1 MFKEKLLNWLNTFL
15 IANVFLVLL
24 SFAWLAIAVVGH
36 SAGVNLGL
44 ELWYSLW
51 QPLFSPAVSIL
62 FGAAIVSGTSNWILK
77 KIEARSKTS

>member
-1 MFKEKLLNWLNTFL
+1 MFKEKLLNWVNGFL

-24 SFAWLAIAVVGH
+24 SFAWFAIAVVGH

-44 ELWYSLW
+44 DLWYSLW

-62 FGAAIVSGTSNWILK
+62 FGAAIVSGTSSWILK
-77 KIEARSKTS
+77 KLAANRKIS